1 MLDIFV
7 YKLLFKIL
15 AGRLF
20 SLSWLH
26 QNLNCAMCNV
36 SYELWWVSNVVSCAE
51 DDASQL
57 LLKAEARRVF
67 VSHYSQP

>member
-20 SLSWLH
+20 SLSKLE
-26 QNLNCAMCNV
+26 LCNV
-36 SYELWWVSNVVSCAE
+36 SYELLGVSNVVSCAE
-51 DDASQL
+51 DDPSQL